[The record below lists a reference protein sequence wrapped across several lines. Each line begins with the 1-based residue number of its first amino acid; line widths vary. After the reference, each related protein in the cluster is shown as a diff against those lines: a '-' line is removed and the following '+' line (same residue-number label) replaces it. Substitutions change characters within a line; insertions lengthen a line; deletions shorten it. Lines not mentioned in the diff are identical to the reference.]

1 MSIELRS
8 IIEKAKLLLLELNH
22 VTQKGPHFRIVHRF
36 GRTGM
41 GCYAGEEVVA
51 VYLIDGSNEIML
63 PLSLA
68 LRLLLDYL
76 AHHRHI
82 PQSATQ
88 IAAGMRVD
96 LFYRKHG
103 LNSGNSLRR
112 NISRTAVKEYI
123 KRIRAALNIALRKT
137 ALAIDPHRV
146 LASCETMSN
155 EVHYH
160 LRASV
165 EWVHIDDLPLGR

>member
-1 MSIELRS
+1 MSIELRRV
-8 IIEKAKLLLLELNH
+8 IEKAQFLLLELNH
-22 VTQKGPHFRIVHRF
+22 VAQKGPYFQIVHRF

-68 LRLLLDYL
+68 LRLLFDYL
-76 AHHRHI
+76 GRQRHI
-82 PQSATQ
+82 PQSASQ
-88 IAAGMRVD
+88 IAAGIRVD
-96 LFYRKHG
+96 LFYCKHG
-103 LNSGNSLRR
+103 LNSGRLLRR

-123 KRIRAALNIALRKT
+123 KRIRTALNIALRKT
-137 ALAIDPHRV
+137 ALAIDPDRV

-165 EWVHIDDLPLGR
+165 EWVHIDDLPFGR